1 MHCPTC
7 QHQFGYLDALKI
19 VNPFRHAC
27 PACKTRL
34 TLGRQGVQYTVAAAL
49 GGALLAAG
57 AIVLEQSGHCSQP
70 ESLLG
75 FVAVFAVAVGLGEWF
90 CWKRGVFAPVSLG

>member
-1 MHCPTC
+1 MHCPAC

-19 VNPFRHAC
+19 VNPFRHPC
-27 PACKTRL
+27 PECQSRL
-34 TLGRQGVQYTVAAAL
+34 TLGRQGVRYTAAAAL

-57 AIVLEQSGHCSQP
+57 AIALEQRGHCSQP

-75 FVAVFAVAVGLGEWF
+75 FSVVFAVAVGLGEGY
-90 CWKRGVFAPVSLG
+90 CWKRGNFVPVSPV